1 MFLREIQIDNE
12 CINIIIVVS
21 IFKNL
26 MMIYKINFI
35 NLLLNIYYE
44 NIMNFFFLNV

>member
-44 NIMNFFFLNV
+44 NIMNFFF

>member
-44 NIMNFFFLNV
+44 NIMIFFFLNV

>member
-44 NIMNFFFLNV
+44 NIMIFFF